1 MKKKLDQAGV
11 LVWSE
16 EYGEGS
22 VEIGADFSDESLLV
36 QLDVLKDW
44 ITSLTATYNELQQ
57 DFESE
62 LEE

>member
-22 VEIGADFSDESLLV
+22 VEIVADFSDESLLV
-36 QLDVLKDW
+36 RLDVLRDW
-44 ITSLTATYNELQQ
+44 INSLTATYNELQQ
-57 DFESE
+57 DSESE
-62 LEE
+62 LEK